1 MVVDAVTPVILNA
14 DTEVADKD
22 RKAVKALTA
31 RVLEIMGGGK
41 HRFSPCE
48 YNVFF
53 VMVVQF

>member
-1 MVVDAVTPVILNA
+1 MILIA

-41 HRFSPCE
+41 HRLFPCE

-53 VMVVQF
+53 VMRLRFQSVG